1 MEKLSTGELAD
12 EAGVNVQTVRY
23 YERRGLL
30 PEPPRTPAGYRQ
42 YRPRDLQRLRFIRR
56 AKRLGFRLSEIEEL
70 LGLRVRDTNC
80 EAVQSRAEKTIARI
94 EEQMQELER
103 MRVAL
108 RRLVEACRKREPTGE
123 CPILE
128 DLEVEDGER
137 EDDE

>member
-94 EEQMQELER
+94 EEQMRELER
-103 MRVAL
+103 MRGAL
-108 RRLVEACRKREPTGE
+108 RRLVEACRNREPTGE